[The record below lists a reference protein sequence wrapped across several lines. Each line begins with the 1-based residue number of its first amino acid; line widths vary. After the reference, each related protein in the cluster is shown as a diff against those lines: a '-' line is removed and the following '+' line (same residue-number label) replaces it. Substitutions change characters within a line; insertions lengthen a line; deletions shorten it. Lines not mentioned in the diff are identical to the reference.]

1 MKSGDGT
8 VARRP
13 KPRLIAVL
21 LGMAAL
27 VAVVGGGVALG
38 TSMSAQPEP
47 PPAPKTA
54 TVPSQLSA
62 HFAALDTS
70 TAGSAGIASASS
82 ETQSH
87 LESSAKGLDEQF
99 GLNPSLARRVSY
111 GDAHLWVEPG
121 SAGMCVT
128 DYEGAGGGS
137 CGSIAEALEGSI
149 AVGVGNTG
157 SVVVYGL
164 VPNGNSQI
172 VVHDADGTTEDV
184 PVENNVYIIRHSGAV
199 SAEVIDA
206 GGQHTTV
213 ELPR

>member
-1 MKSGDGT
+1 MAKRLK
-8 VARRP
+8 RR
-13 KPRLIAVL
+13 LVTAL
-21 LGMAAL
+21 LGMIAL

-47 PPAPKTA
+47 PPAPKAA

-62 HFAALDTS
+62 HFAALD
-70 TAGSAGIASASS
+70 AGAGIASASS
-82 ETQSH
+82 ETRSH
-87 LESSAKGLDEQF
+87 LEDSARGLDEQF
-99 GLNPSLARRVSY
+99 GLNPSLARQVSY
-111 GDAHLWVEPG
+111 GDTHLWVEPG

-137 CGSIAEALEGSI
+137 CGSVAEALEGSI

-157 SVVVYGL
+157 DAVVYGL
-164 VPNGNSQI
+164 VPNGNSHV

-184 PVENNVYIIRHSGAV
+184 HVENNVYIIHHPGAV